1 MWIPPKPSLHIW
13 SNTSTWAGGDSTDHG
28 SNFQHIWTEREKGNY
43 INFLELR
50 AAGLALSKLESTG
63 KVVQLY
69 LDNITAIILIRRLEV
84 TCIQKKLTIL
94 PSMLLAFKVHMEA
107 NFLRRQSL
115 LR

>member
-13 SNTSTWAGGDSTDHG
+13 SNTSMWAGGDSTDHG

-63 KVVQLY
+63 KVVQCAAIPGQH
-69 LDNITAIILIRRLEV
+69 NIYYINQETRGNLHPEKAHN
-84 TCIQKKLTIL
+84 
-94 PSMLLAFKVHMEA
+94 PSVNVVGL
-107 NFLRRQSL
+107 
-115 LR
+115 